1 MAPVTVA
8 ALIERADRQWSL
20 ASDIE
25 ITLEANPTSV
35 EAASLRA
42 FRDAGVN
49 RVSLGVQALEAEALQ
64 RLGREHGVSEALAA
78 VDLAA
83 HLFPRHSFD
92 LIYARPGQTLAGWE
106 AELRRALGHVRDHL
120 SLYQLTIEP
129 GTRYHTLAR
138 KGELALPDEDT
149 VAALF
154 ELTQDMLGAA
164 GLPAYEISNHARAGG
179 ESRHNLTYWRY
190 GDYAGIGPGAHGR
203 LTLEGTRW
211 ATMTERLP
219 ERWLA
224 SPTADRREQVTQSE
238 QLVELLMMGLRLA
251 EGVPLARIEAVTGM
265 DWPEA
270 LDSSAVQRL
279 VTSGHLA
286 LTDERLIALPSGRQR
301 LNRLLVEILP

>member
-1 MAPVTVA
+1 
-8 ALIERADRQWSL
+8 
-20 ASDIE
+20 
-25 ITLEANPTSV
+25 
-35 EAASLRA
+35 
-42 FRDAGVN
+42 
-49 RVSLGVQALEAEALQ
+49 
-64 RLGREHGVSEALAA
+64 
-78 VDLAA
+78 
-83 HLFPRHSFD
+83 LFPRHSFD

-138 KGELALPDEDT
+138 KGELALPDEDA

-164 GLPAYEISNHARAGG
+164 GLPAYEISNHALAGG

-219 ERWLA
+219 ERWLT
-224 SPTADRREQVTQSE
+224 SPAADRREQVTQSE

-251 EGVPLARIEAVTGM
+251 EGVPLARIEAVAGVG
-265 DWPEA
+265 WGAA